1 METQS
6 SSGSGL
12 MTGCNLSLE
21 VRTLSWNVRGFFMKG
36 REHWSRLKNMLHE
49 WRSDIVCVQETKM
62 ELINKRIVRTLWEA
76 HLWIG
81 CIWEHWAW

>member
-1 METQS
+1 
-6 SSGSGL
+6 
-12 MTGCNLSLE
+12 
-21 VRTLSWNVRGFFMKG
+21 MKG

-49 WRSDIVCVQETKM
+49 WRSDIVCIQETKM

>member
-36 REHWSRLKNMLHE
+36 REH
-49 WRSDIVCVQETKM
+49 
-62 ELINKRIVRTLWEA
+62 
-76 HLWIG
+76 
-81 CIWEHWAW
+81 